1 MLDKGLTMNKRL
13 LASLF
18 CLSQFGSVGYAALT
32 PQSYSSDA
40 RITRVAYQE
49 NNVVLLKGRAFV
61 STQILFS
68 PQEHIVNVDGGDRD
82 AWMVTLHDN
91 LPNIAFIKPTVFNS
105 DSNITIVTT
114 RHTYYFHVTSTKSIE
129 SGAKSVYA
137 IKFYYPQ
144 EEQQRLQA
152 SRTAQKRHREATLKA
167 NKHPKT
173 YSWDYSFN
181 GSPDLRP
188 EHVFDDG
195 VFTYFEMRPNQPMP
209 AIFIVD
215 NQHGEEAVTNMRRR
229 GNYLVVHRTAPQF
242 TLRMGANHVASIFNN
257 KEITRIKSRSAA

>member
-1 MLDKGLTMNKRL
+1 MKKQIV
-13 LASLF
+13 ASVLF
-18 CLSQFGSVGYAALT
+18 LCQLGSTGYAALT

-40 RITRVAYQE
+40 RITRVAYQD
-49 NNVVLLKGRAFV
+49 NNVVRLKGRAFV

-91 LPNIAFIKPTVFNS
+91 LPNIAFIKPTVLNS

-114 RHTYYFHVTSTKSIE
+114 RHTYYFHVTSNKAMD
-129 SGAKSVYA
+129 SGERSTYA
-137 IKFYYPQ
+137 VKFYYPQ

-152 SRTAQKRHREATLKA
+152 SRAAQKRHRKAFLKA

-181 GSPDLRP
+181 GSPDLQP
-188 EHVFDDG
+188 LHVFDDG

-215 NQHGEEAVTNMRRR
+215 NQHGEEAVTNIRRR
-229 GNYLVVHRTAPQF
+229 DNYLVVHRTAPQF

-257 KEITRIKSRSAA
+257 KEIARIKSRRAA